1 MDEMTQLD
9 RLRSEVPRPG
19 PAELRAEERR
29 LMSEIAAL
37 GAAPSGR
44 EGRRPARPWT
54 RGIAAL
60 RAAPSGREGRPAGL
74 RRPGTARHPASL
86 RGNLRLS
93 LGTSLAVG
101 AGAALVVG
109 LGFVDTGSVPRPET
123 AVRVTPVAM
132 SAVLQRAADTVG
144 ERDELRP
151 RPGQFLAYELQVMF
165 PVKLKEG
172 GKDVRYLDR
181 SLFKVWLPVE
191 GSPLDGG
198 VMSSEHLEPRP
209 FPGEPLPAEA
219 RRREGGV
226 AAPGKLTGYD
236 IRAEHQRTDYAY
248 LSRLPADPAKMR
260 EHLYRGLA
268 QDPLADYKAWGQ
280 VGSMITQAYMPSAQR
295 AALFRAAGTIPG
307 VETVDEA
314 EDAAG
319 RRGVAVA
326 MANTLGGVRHEY
338 IFDSATYLYL
348 GERVVVTDAARAG
361 APEGTLLTSTA
372 QLKVEVAD
380 SAPEVADSA
389 PDSAVPAPDSGDSAP
404 GGAVPASEAR
414 HG

>member
-9 RLRSEVPRPG
+9 LLRSEVPRPG

-29 LMSEIAAL
+29 LLSEIAAL
-37 GAAPSGR
+37 DAAPAGR
-44 EGRRPARPWT
+44 ERRRAP
-54 RGIAAL
+54 GIAAL
-60 RAAPSGREGRPAGL
+60 GGHGA
-74 RRPGTARHPASL
+74 RRPASL
-86 RGNLRLS
+86 RRNLRLS

-109 LGFVDTGSVPRPET
+109 LGFVDTGSTPRPET
-123 AVRVTPVAM
+123 SVLVAPVAM
-132 SAVLQRAADTVG
+132 SAVLQRAADTAS
-144 ERDELRP
+144 EREELYP
-151 RPGQFLAYELQVMF
+151 KPGQFLAYELQVMF
-165 PVKLKEG
+165 PVKLREG

-191 GSPLDGG
+191 GSALDGG
-198 VMSSEHLEPRP
+198 VMSSKHLKPRP

-219 RRREGGV
+219 KRREGGG

-236 IRAEHQRTDYAY
+236 ISPEHRRTDYAY
-248 LSRLPADPAKMR
+248 LSRLPTDPAGMR
-260 EHLYRGLA
+260 EHLYRDLA
-268 QDPLADYKAWGQ
+268 QDPLADYKAWGS
-280 VGSMITQAYMPSAQR
+280 VGSMITRAYMPSAQR

-319 RRGVAVA
+319 RKGVAVA

-338 IFDSATYLYL
+338 IFDPATYLYL

-372 QLKVEVAD
+372 QLKVEVVD
-380 SAPEVADSA
+380 SAPEVAD
-389 PDSAVPAPDSGDSAP
+389 PAPDEAIPTPDGVAPAP
-404 GGAVPASEAR
+404 GGAAPASEAR

>member
-1 MDEMTQLD
+1 ML
-9 RLRSEVPRPG
+9 SAIAASG
-19 PAELRAEERR
+19 AAPAGRERR
-29 LMSEIAAL
+29 PASRRIPGIAAL
-37 GAAPSGR
+37 GGHGA
-44 EGRRPARPWT
+44 RR
-54 RGIAAL
+54 
-60 RAAPSGREGRPAGL
+60 
-74 RRPGTARHPASL
+74 PASL

-109 LGFVDTGSVPRPET
+109 LGFVDTGSTPRPET
-123 AVRVTPVAM
+123 VVRVTPVAM
-132 SAVLQRAADTVG
+132 SAVLQRAAETAG
-144 ERDELRP
+144 ERDELDP
-151 RPGQFLAYELQVMF
+151 KPGQFLAYEIQSMF

-172 GKDVRYLDR
+172 GKEVRYLDR

-219 RRREGGV
+219 ERRAGSVG
-226 AAPGKLTGYD
+226 APSKLTGYD
-236 IRAEHQRTDYAY
+236 ISAEHQRTDYAY

-268 QDPLADYKAWGQ
+268 RDPLADYKAWGK
-280 VGSMITQAYMPSAQR
+280 VGSMITQAYLPSAQR

-307 VETVDEA
+307 VETVGRA

-319 RRGVAVA
+319 REGVAVA
-326 MANTLGGVRHEY
+326 MANALGGVRHEY
-338 IFDSATYLYL
+338 IFDSATHLYL

-380 SAPEVADSA
+380 SAPEVTG
-389 PDSAVPAPDSGDSAP
+389 PAP
-404 GGAVPASEAR
+404 GGAGPASEAR
-414 HG
+414 HGWTGSAREAHG